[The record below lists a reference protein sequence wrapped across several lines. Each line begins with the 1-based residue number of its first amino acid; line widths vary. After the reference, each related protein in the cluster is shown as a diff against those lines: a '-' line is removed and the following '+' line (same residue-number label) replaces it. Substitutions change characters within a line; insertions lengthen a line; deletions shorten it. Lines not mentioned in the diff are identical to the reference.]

1 MAVTKL
7 YEVGMRTAPERLRNL
22 KGEVAGDSATRNSWA
37 GFHFAAADI
46 SFATALHAG
55 TANTSAVEI
64 HQLPYSKQ
72 QLIPNTESSS
82 LSTDQLA
89 GFNPI
94 AACLTRATQDPRGC
108 ATQL

>member
-7 YEVGMRTAPERLRNL
+7 YEVGMRIAPERLRNL
-22 KGEVAGDSATRNSWA
+22 KGEVAGDSATRNSRV
-37 GFHFAAADI
+37 GFHFAAAEF
-46 SFATALHAG
+46 SYATILHAG
-55 TANTSAVEI
+55 ATKTSVAEI

-72 QLIPNTESSS
+72 KPIPNTESSS

-94 AACLTRATQDPRGC
+94 AAYLTRATQDPRSC
-108 ATQL
+108 VTQL